1 MLSQNEL
8 PHKDRVIA
16 YLAGASSDL
25 ITPLLSS
32 LVNVTPFLNHIR
44 RRLVPTCSEV
54 CSTDRLCWLCLQ
66 LVAVRQSVLAA
77 DECVESHH
85 HLTERTAPESRGG
98 GKKSIQHCS
107 AIFYTAILNYTG
119 TPNMDI

>member
-8 PHKDRVIA
+8 PHKDRVIV
-16 YLAGASSDL
+16 YLAGASPDL

-32 LVNVTPFLNHIR
+32 LVNVTPFLNHIHR
-44 RRLVPTCSEV
+44 HLVQTCSEV

-77 DECVESHH
+77 DECVESHY

-98 GKKSIQHCS
+98 GKKID
-107 AIFYTAILNYTG
+107 TA
-119 TPNMDI
+119 